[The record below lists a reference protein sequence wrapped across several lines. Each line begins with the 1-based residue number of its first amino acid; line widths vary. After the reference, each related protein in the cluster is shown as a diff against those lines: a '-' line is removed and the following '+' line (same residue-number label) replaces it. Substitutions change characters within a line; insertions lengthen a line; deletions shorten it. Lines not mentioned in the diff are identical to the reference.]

1 MSAKAN
7 SNDTEPLLGGG
18 NGNDSNTN
26 AYGSTTTTTTT
37 NGNQQFES
45 SKGYTTSPTGLASI
59 VSDQQLSGIDA
70 FGGVQGLVDAVVGSA
85 SSSAPPSSSSGS
97 SNEKIVVVLKNGLST
112 TSSPTLIDGLRST
125 YGSNA
130 LPLPPKPNLF
140 ELMMGAL
147 EDPTMIMLLASA
159 VVSLI
164 LGLGIERDFEKGWI
178 EGTSIMVTVCLVV
191 CVGAFTDYNKAQEFR
206 QQQMDLEKGKHVNVI
221 RDGKSTT
228 ASPANLVVGDVV
240 RLNVGD
246 IAPADGVVFSSSD
259 DLKMDESA
267 LTGETELINKQPYHQ
282 TTGKG
287 NDDGD
292 DDTDCFITSGT
303 NVMQGTG
310 LYVVL
315 AVGSYSVQGKI
326 LARIREQQDDDDDDG
341 DDQQGKKD
349 TGCLAGIKS
358 FFTFGGGDQGAG
370 LMDKLDI
377 LAMDIGK
384 LGIIVAVI
392 VFLVM
397 FIQWMVRDFVFDSTC
412 SPIDDEETCS
422 MNTMCSSS
430 TTTTDGDGVDAIIDF
445 QCKRY
450 FGVADL
456 SKVLGFFITAITI
469 LVVAVPEGLPL
480 AVTLALAV
488 SMRRMMKDN
497 NQVKHMD
504 ATETMGSATTICS
517 DKTGTLTENRMTT
530 MKIEFAGSF
539 YEYIVGSGGGGGGD
553 TGGSNL
559 GQIVKK
565 DTGGRKADLLSEA
578 VLLNVSPTSGV
589 TFKEE
594 TGEYIYEG
602 NPTDCA
608 LIKLALQLG
617 YDPETVRGP
626 HLNDTALDWGVH
638 AIPFSSERKRM
649 SWIVERSSNTVQ
661 YSYPYRL
668 YCKGAPQ
675 QVFDACDFI
684 ATSVDGDGKT
694 ETKRLDDSQKQHVMD
709 LVAKWQN
716 SGLRTLALAYRD
728 IKSRPRQGWGTAKD
742 LEAGMTLLAVVAIED
757 PLRASVPGAIQAC
770 HKAGVDVRMCTG
782 DALTTA
788 IAIAKGCQIL
798 SPRDLKP
805 DGQPKEGFAMTGA
818 EFDDRVHKKDR
829 SKPKIVR
836 RVFDPSIND
845 AVDKLAE
852 PYLLDSDGNKVL
864 DQAAFDSL
872 WPTLRVLA
880 RCQPEDKLTLVRGM
894 RKSRVFLDENRC
906 EALYQQHGIEIFP
919 DFQIV
924 AVTGDG
930 TNDAPAL
937 KSANVGFAMGIAGTE
952 TAKQACDIILL
963 DDNFASIIKAVMW
976 GRNVFDSISKFIQFQ
991 LTVNVVAIT
1000 LAVVGAFTYN
1010 ESPLSAVQMLW
1021 VNMIMDSL
1029 ASLALATE
1037 KPTEELLDRQPYGKR
1052 RPVISPVMVGFI
1064 LGHSVYQVAILFWVL
1079 FIPQTIPLDPPIE
1092 HEPHKGSLN
1101 WSLFFNVFVMLQLF
1115 NEFNARRL
1123 PTPEKLR
1130 TSIAEWNTFDRV
1142 WTNPNFVFIML
1153 ATFSFQVFIVQYGGE
1168 AVNLVQGGLT
1178 KDQWIFCVAVGA
1190 GSLVWQCVINS
1201 SIALFVSESF
1211 ETQDDNVTDV
1221 STRNSRM
1228 LSWTSVESGM
1238 DISEPPPSKWDTV
1251 RLGVRRQILYSKI
1264 FNIGPDAGFKLEE
1277 MIVKCSDTTRKG
1289 EEKYAM
1295 FARQVGGDGT
1305 ARRNFPRLSF
1315 PTYVILSG
1323 LFYRRGLAP

>member
-1 MSAKAN
+1 MSSSATSK
-7 SNDTEPLLGGG
+7 DTDPLLEKNGGSNGGG
-18 NGNDSNTN
+18 
-26 AYGSTTTTTTT
+26 YGS
-37 NGNQQFES
+37 GPSASMSSSGSEFKS

-59 VSDQQLSGIDA
+59 VSDQQLAGIDA
-70 FGGVQGLVDAVVGSA
+70 FGTLQGLVDAIVEST
-85 SSSAPPSSSSGS
+85 STTSTSSSSGVTT
-97 SNEKIVVVLKNGLST
+97 KVTLKDGL
-112 TSSPTLIDGLRST
+112 TSSPSNKIIDSLRST

-130 LPLPPKPNLF
+130 LPLPPKPNLLQ
-140 ELMMGAL
+140 LMMGAL

-159 VVSLI
+159 VVSLV

-178 EGTSIMVTVCLVV
+178 EGVSIMVTVSLVV
-191 CVGAFTDYNKAQEFR
+191 CVSAFTDYSKAEEFR
-206 QQQMDLEKGKHVNVI
+206 TQQMELEKGKHVNVI
-221 RDGKSTT
+221 RDGHSKTV
-228 ASPANLVVGDVV
+228 SPADLVVGDVV

-267 LTGETELINKQPYHQ
+267 LTGETELIKKQAYN
-282 TTGKG
+282 GKD
-287 NDDGD
+287 NNGD
-292 DDTDCFITSGT
+292 KDIDCFIVSGT

-315 AVGSYSVQGKI
+315 AVGSFSVQGKI
-326 LARIREQQDDDDDDG
+326 LARIREQADDDG
-341 DDQQGKKD
+341 EGDDKKD
-349 TGCLAGIKS
+349 GGGKDSGFLAGVRS
-358 FFTFGGGDQGAG
+358 FFTFGGGNQGAG
-370 LMDKLDI
+370 LMEKLDI

-384 LGIIVAVI
+384 CGIIVAVI

-397 FIQWMVRDFVFDSTC
+397 FVQWTFRDFVFDSVC
-412 SPIDDEETCS
+412 SPIEDADTCEA
-422 MNTMCSSS
+422 NVMCSVS
-430 TTTTDGDGVDAIIDF
+430 GDTVTSDF
-445 QCKRY
+445 VECRRR
-450 FGVADL
+450 FGVEDL

-530 MKIEFAGSF
+530 MKIDFAGSF
-539 YEYIVGSGGGGGGD
+539 YEYIVGDGGD
-553 TGGSNL
+553 QKTSGGSNL
-559 GQIVKK
+559 GEIVKEESNGSQK
-565 DTGGRKADLLSEA
+565 TALLAEA
-578 VLLNVSPTSGV
+578 ILLNVSPTSKV
-589 TFKEE
+589 IMKED

-617 YDPETVRGP
+617 FDPETVREP
-626 HLNDTALDWGVH
+626 HLNDTALDWGAH
-638 AIPFSSERKRM
+638 AVPFSSERKRM
-649 SWIVERSSNTVQ
+649 SWIVERSSKTVQ

-675 QVFDACDFI
+675 QVFDACDSI
-684 ATSVDGDGKT
+684 AVSVDDDGKIEAKKLD
-694 ETKRLDDSQKQHVMD
+694 ETRKQHVMD
-709 LVAKWQN
+709 LVAKWQD

-728 IKSRPRQGWGTAKD
+728 IKNRPRQGWGAPKD
-742 LEAGMTLLAVVAIED
+742 LEADMTLLAVVAIED
-757 PLRASVPGAIQAC
+757 PLRPSVPGAILAC

-788 IAIAKGCQIL
+788 IAIAKGCRIL
-798 SPRDLKP
+798 MPRDLKP
-805 DGQPKEGFAMTGA
+805 DGKPKEGFAMTGA
-818 EFDDRVHKKDR
+818 EFDDRVHKKD
-829 SKPKIVR
+829 STKPKIVR
-836 RVFDPSIND
+836 RVFDSSIND

-852 PYLLDSDGNKVL
+852 PFLLDSDGNKVL
-864 DQAAFDSL
+864 DQAAFDSI

-906 EALYQQHGIEIFP
+906 AALYQQHGIDIFP

-963 DDNFASIIKAVMW
+963 DDNFSSIIKAVMW

-1037 KPTEELLDRQPYGKR
+1037 KPTEELLERQPYGKR
-1052 RPVISPVMVGFI
+1052 RPVISPVMTSFI
-1064 LGHSVYQVAILFWVL
+1064 LGHSIYQVGILFWVL
-1079 FIPQTIPLDPPIE
+1079 FIPQTIPLDPPIQ
-1092 HEPHKGSLN
+1092 HEPHQGSLN

-1130 TSIAEWNTFDRV
+1130 TTVSEWNTFDRV
-1142 WTNPNFVFIML
+1142 WTNPNFVFIMI
-1153 ATFSFQVFIVQYGGE
+1153 ATFSFQVFIVEFGGE
-1168 AVNLVQGGLT
+1168 AVNLVKGGLT
-1178 KDQWIFCVAVGA
+1178 KDQWLFCIAAGA
-1190 GSLVWQCVINS
+1190 GSLVWQIVIDAF
-1201 SIALFVSESF
+1201 IAFFVPESF
-1211 ETQDDNVTDV
+1211 EAREEDIEVVTRR
-1221 STRNSRM
+1221 SSRM
-1228 LSWTSVESGM
+1228 LSWTSQETGSV
-1238 DISEPPPSKWDTV
+1238 ISEAPPSQWDTV
-1251 RLGVRRQILYSKI
+1251 RLGVRRQMLYAKI
-1264 FNIGPDAGFKLEE
+1264 FNMGMSNAVKFDE
-1277 MIVKCSDTTRKG
+1277 MIMKCSETTRRG
-1289 EEKYAM
+1289 EEYYSM
-1295 FARQVGGDGT
+1295 LARQVGDKRS
-1305 ARRNFPRLSF
+1305 RREK
-1315 PTYVILSG
+1315 
-1323 LFYRRGLAP
+1323 